1 MMRLYPIF
9 DVVGSP
15 TESEDEDRE
24 TGEHDAHLSHFH
36 KCLDEIVGNS
46 VSIASQ
52 KERSAILEIANL

>member
-15 TESEDEDRE
+15 TESEEEDRE
-24 TGEHDAHLSHFH
+24 TGAYDVHLSRFH
-36 KCLDEIVGNS
+36 KCLDEVVGNS
-46 VSIASQ
+46 VSIASK